1 MNRRKIFLIFVIGL
15 ISISNKL
22 YSQDRIKR
30 TLQFSARYTFY
41 YNYKVAHHS
50 PVFSIEFNKHNF
62 YLGPEY
68 SLILKP
74 IKGDPVNIY
83 EKKSFGINLG
93 YRYFFSEQSKKL
105 KVFSQFNFAIFQI
118 KYKEYQLGP
127 PFVTEHNNLIIE
139 NTVTLGIDYNIWNN
153 IHIFSGGGIGSF
165 GGFFLIIDAF
175 TPSSYIGIEYKF

>member
-83 EKKSFGINLG
+83 EKKSFGINLNL
-93 YRYFFSEQSKKL
+93 FLVKSHIVLLLSPFTNTQSEKR
-105 KVFSQFNFAIFQI
+105 I
-118 KYKEYQLGP
+118 KYLLSKILF
-127 PFVTEHNNLIIE
+127 FV
-139 NTVTLGIDYNIWNN
+139 
-153 IHIFSGGGIGSF
+153 IG
-165 GGFFLIIDAF
+165 
-175 TPSSYIGIEYKF
+175 YK